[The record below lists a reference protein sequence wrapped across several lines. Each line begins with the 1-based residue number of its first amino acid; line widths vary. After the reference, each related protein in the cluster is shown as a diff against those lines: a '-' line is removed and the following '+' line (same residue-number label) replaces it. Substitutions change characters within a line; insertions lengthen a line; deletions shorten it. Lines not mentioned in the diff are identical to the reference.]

1 MIKFIIKEL
10 TSSLFSVFIFLFL
23 MFYAINIFIPG
34 DFLTPLRIMIT
45 QEELDALRASLG
57 ADDPLY
63 QQYFRWVV
71 SVLSGEITPGGFRRS
86 SSEAITSTIIPTLQ
100 VLIPSLLLTYSLS
113 KLPALKTSIGRL
125 HKDKIFSDI
134 TATLL
139 ISLFPPIVYFFFG
152 DKVEAYYQELSTNL
166 EFKKI
171 PASLV
176 ELTSFQLDMFLFL
189 FLLGLILLFI
199 SFIELATFSF
209 VPKIKLLIGSTL
221 IVFLYL
227 YLEQLYFLQIFFET
241 KVAMK
246 TIIVLSV
253 FLLGEYILM
262 NNVVVQNISRE
273 PHILTARAIGY
284 SRRQIYTNHIL
295 RNSFGPIA
303 YRLGMNIP
311 YLIASL
317 VIVESTTNWGGMG
330 SLLYATITNQDSNA
344 AMGILFLLALLA
356 TFFRIF
362 ISIAH
367 KLVDPRL
374 SNNV

>member
-113 KLPALKTSIGRL
+113 KLPVLKTSIGRL

-152 DKVEAYYQELSTNL
+152 DKVEGYYQELSTNL

-189 FLLGLILLFI
+189 LLLGLILLFI

-246 TIIVLSV
+246 TITVLSV

-330 SLLYATITNQDSNA
+330 SLLYVTITNQDSNA

-367 KLVDPRL
+367 KLLDPRL

>member
-1 MIKFIIKEL
+1 MIKFLFKEL
-10 TSSLFSVFIFLFL
+10 TSSLISVFIFLFL

-71 SVLSGEITPGGFRRS
+71 SVLSGEITPGGFRRR

-100 VLIPSLLLTYSLS
+100 VLIPSLLLAYSLS

-139 ISLFPPIVYFFFG
+139 ISLFPPIVYFFVG
-152 DKVEAYYQELSTNL
+152 DRVEGYYQNLSANL

-171 PASLV
+171 PASLI
-176 ELTSFQLDMFLFL
+176 ELTFFQLDMFLFL

-199 SFIELATFSF
+199 SFIDIVTFSF
-209 VPKIKLLIGSTL
+209 VPKIKLFIGLT
-221 IVFLYL
+221 IIIFLYL
-227 YLEQLYFLQIFFET
+227 YLEELYFLQIFFET

-246 TIIVLSV
+246 TIVVLSV

-284 SRRQIYTNHIL
+284 SRSQIYTNHIL

-356 TFFRIF
+356 IFFRIV
-362 ISIAH
+362 ISITH
-367 KLVDPRL
+367 KLIDPRL
-374 SNNV
+374 RTNV

>member
-113 KLPALKTSIGRL
+113 KLPVLKTSIGRL

-152 DKVEAYYQELSTNL
+152 DKVEGYYQELSTNL

-209 VPKIKLLIGSTL
+209 VPKMKLLIGSTL

-246 TIIVLSV
+246 TITVLSV

-367 KLVDPRL
+367 KLLDPRL

>member
-10 TSSLFSVFIFLFL
+10 ASSLFSVFIFLFL

-113 KLPALKTSIGRL
+113 KLPVLKTSIGRL

-152 DKVEAYYQELSTNL
+152 DKVEGYYQELSTNL

-209 VPKIKLLIGSTL
+209 VPKMKLLIGSTL

-246 TIIVLSV
+246 TITVLSV

-367 KLVDPRL
+367 KLLDPRL

>member
-1 MIKFIIKEL
+1 MIKFLFKEI

-23 MFYAINIFIPG
+23 MFYAINVFIPG

-100 VLIPSLLLTYSLS
+100 VLIPSLLLAYSLS

-125 HKDKIFSDI
+125 HKDKIFSDV

-139 ISLFPPIVYFFFG
+139 ISLFPPIVYFFVG
-152 DKVEAYYQELSTNL
+152 DRVEGYYQELSTNL

-189 FLLGLILLFI
+189 FLFGLILLFI

-209 VPKIKLLIGSTL
+209 VPKIKLLIGSAL

-241 KVAMK
+241 KIAMK
-246 TIIVLSV
+246 TIIVLST

-367 KLVDPRL
+367 KLLDPRL

>member
-1 MIKFIIKEL
+1 MIKFLFKEL
-10 TSSLFSVFIFLFL
+10 TSSLISVFIFLFL

-71 SVLSGEITPGGFRRS
+71 SVLSGEITPGGFRRR

-100 VLIPSLLLTYSLS
+100 VLIPSLLLAYSLS

-139 ISLFPPIVYFFFG
+139 ISLFPPIVYFFVG
-152 DKVEAYYQELSTNL
+152 DRVEGYYQNLSANL

-176 ELTSFQLDMFLFL
+176 ELTFFQLDMFLFL

-199 SFIELATFSF
+199 SFIDIVTFSF
-209 VPKIKLLIGSTL
+209 VPKIKLFIGLT
-221 IVFLYL
+221 IIIFLYL
-227 YLEQLYFLQIFFET
+227 YLEELYFLQIFFET

-246 TIIVLSV
+246 TIVVLSV

-284 SRRQIYTNHIL
+284 SRSQIYTNHIL

-356 TFFRIF
+356 IFFRIV
-362 ISIAH
+362 ISITH
-367 KLVDPRL
+367 KLIDPRL
-374 SNNV
+374 RTNV

>member
-1 MIKFIIKEL
+1 MIKFLFKEL
-10 TSSLFSVFIFLFL
+10 TSSLISVFIFLFL

-71 SVLSGEITPGGFRRS
+71 SVLSGEITPGGFRRR

-100 VLIPSLLLTYSLS
+100 VLIPSLLLAYSLS

-134 TATLL
+134 AATLL
-139 ISLFPPIVYFFFG
+139 ISLFPPIVYFFVG
-152 DKVEAYYQELSTNL
+152 DRVEGYYQNLSANL

-176 ELTSFQLDMFLFL
+176 ELTFFQLDMFLFL

-199 SFIELATFSF
+199 SFIDIVTFSF
-209 VPKIKLLIGSTL
+209 VPKIKLFIGLT
-221 IVFLYL
+221 IIIFLYL
-227 YLEQLYFLQIFFET
+227 YLEELYFLQIFFET

-246 TIIVLSV
+246 TIVVLSV

-284 SRRQIYTNHIL
+284 SRSQIYTNHIL

-356 TFFRIF
+356 IFFRIV
-362 ISIAH
+362 ISITH
-367 KLVDPRL
+367 KLIDPRL
-374 SNNV
+374 RTNV

>member
-1 MIKFIIKEL
+1 MIKFLFKEI

-23 MFYAINIFIPG
+23 MFYAINVFIPG

-71 SVLSGEITPGGFRRS
+71 SVLSGEITPGGFRRN

-100 VLIPSLLLTYSLS
+100 VLLPSLLLAYSLS

-152 DKVEAYYQELSTNL
+152 NRVEGYYQELSTNL

-189 FLLGLILLFI
+189 LLLGLILLFI

-209 VPKIKLLIGSTL
+209 VPKIKLLIGAAL
-221 IVFLYL
+221 IVSLYL
-227 YLEQLYFLQIFFET
+227 YLEELYFLQIFFET

-367 KLVDPRL
+367 KLLDPRL

>member
-1 MIKFIIKEL
+1 MIKFLFKEL
-10 TSSLFSVFIFLFL
+10 TSSLISVFIFLFL

-71 SVLSGEITPGGFRRS
+71 SVLSGEITPGGFRRR

-100 VLIPSLLLTYSLS
+100 VLIPSLLLAYSLS

-134 TATLL
+134 AATLL
-139 ISLFPPIVYFFFG
+139 ISLFPPIVYFFVG
-152 DKVEAYYQELSTNL
+152 DRLEGYYQNLSANL

-171 PASLV
+171 PASLI
-176 ELTSFQLDMFLFL
+176 ELTFFQLDMFLFL

-199 SFIELATFSF
+199 SFIDIVTFSF
-209 VPKIKLLIGSTL
+209 VPKIKLFIGLT
-221 IVFLYL
+221 IIIFLYL
-227 YLEQLYFLQIFFET
+227 YLEELYFLQIFFET

-246 TIIVLSV
+246 TIVVLSV

-284 SRRQIYTNHIL
+284 SRSQIYTNHIL

-356 TFFRIF
+356 IFFRIV
-362 ISIAH
+362 ISITH
-367 KLVDPRL
+367 KLIDPRL
-374 SNNV
+374 RTNV

>member
-1 MIKFIIKEL
+1 MIKFLFKEI

-23 MFYAINIFIPG
+23 MFYAINVFIPG

-100 VLIPSLLLTYSLS
+100 VLLPSLLLAYSLS

-152 DKVEAYYQELSTNL
+152 NRVEGYYQELSTNL

-189 FLLGLILLFI
+189 LLLGLILLFI

-246 TIIVLSV
+246 TITVLSV

-367 KLVDPRL
+367 KLLDPRL

>member
-1 MIKFIIKEL
+1 MIKFLFKEL
-10 TSSLFSVFIFLFL
+10 TSSLISVFIFLFL

-71 SVLSGEITPGGFRRS
+71 SVLSGEITPGGFQRR

-100 VLIPSLLLTYSLS
+100 VLIPSLLLAYSLS

-139 ISLFPPIVYFFFG
+139 ISLFPPIVYFFVG
-152 DKVEAYYQELSTNL
+152 DRVEGYYQNLSANL

-176 ELTSFQLDMFLFL
+176 ELTFFQLDMFLFL

-199 SFIELATFSF
+199 SFIDIVTFSF
-209 VPKIKLLIGSTL
+209 VPKIKLFIGLT
-221 IVFLYL
+221 IIIFLYL
-227 YLEQLYFLQIFFET
+227 YLEELYFLQIFFET

-246 TIIVLSV
+246 TIVVLSV

-284 SRRQIYTNHIL
+284 SRSQIYTNHIL

-356 TFFRIF
+356 IFFRIV
-362 ISIAH
+362 ISITH
-367 KLVDPRL
+367 KLIDPRL
-374 SNNV
+374 RTNV

>member
-113 KLPALKTSIGRL
+113 KLPALKTSLGRL

-367 KLVDPRL
+367 KLLDPRL

>member
-1 MIKFIIKEL
+1 MIKFLIKEL

-23 MFYAINIFIPG
+23 MFYVINIFIPG

-45 QEELDALRASLG
+45 EEELDALRASLG

-63 QQYFRWVV
+63 QQYFRWVI

-100 VLIPSLLLTYSLS
+100 VLLPSLLLAYSLS

-125 HKDKIFSDI
+125 YKDKIFSDV
-134 TATLL
+134 TATML
-139 ISLFPPIVYFFFG
+139 ISLFPPIVYFFAG
-152 DKVEAYYQELSTNL
+152 DRVEGYYQQLSTNL

-176 ELTSFQLDMFLFL
+176 ELTSLQLDMFLFL

-209 VPKIKLLIGSTL
+209 VPKIKLLIGAAL

-241 KVAMK
+241 KVAIK
-246 TIIVLSV
+246 TITVLSV

-367 KLVDPRL
+367 KLIDPRL

>member
-1 MIKFIIKEL
+1 MIKFLFKEL

-71 SVLSGEITPGGFRRS
+71 SVLSGEITPGGFRRR

-100 VLIPSLLLTYSLS
+100 VLLPSLLVAYSLS
-113 KLPALKTSIGRL
+113 KLPALKTSIGGL

-139 ISLFPPIVYFFFG
+139 ISFFPPIVYFFVG
-152 DKVEAYYQELSTNL
+152 DRVEGYYQELSTNL

-176 ELTSFQLDMFLFL
+176 ELTPFQLDMFLFL
-189 FLLGLILLFI
+189 FLLGLILLII
-199 SFIELATFSF
+199 SLIELATFSF
-209 VPKIKLLIGSTL
+209 VPKIKLSIGSSL

-227 YLEQLYFLQIFFET
+227 YLEELYFLQIFFET

-367 KLVDPRL
+367 KLLDPRL
-374 SNNV
+374 NNNV

>member
-1 MIKFIIKEL
+1 MIKFLIKEL

-23 MFYAINIFIPG
+23 MFYVINIFIPG

-63 QQYFRWVV
+63 QQYFRWVI

-100 VLIPSLLLTYSLS
+100 VLLPSLLLAYSLS
-113 KLPALKTSIGRL
+113 KLPALNTSIGRL
-125 HKDKIFSDI
+125 YKDKIFSDV
-134 TATLL
+134 TATML
-139 ISLFPPIVYFFFG
+139 ISLFPPIVYFFAG
-152 DKVEAYYQELSTNL
+152 DRVEGYYQQLSTNL

-176 ELTSFQLDMFLFL
+176 ELTSLQLDMFLFL

-209 VPKIKLLIGSTL
+209 VPKIKLLIGAAL

-241 KVAMK
+241 KVAIK
-246 TIIVLSV
+246 TITVLSV

-367 KLVDPRL
+367 KLIDPRL

>member
-113 KLPALKTSIGRL
+113 KLPVLKTSIGRL

-152 DKVEAYYQELSTNL
+152 DKVEGYYQELSTNL

-246 TIIVLSV
+246 TITVLSV

-330 SLLYATITNQDSNA
+330 SLLYVTITNQDSNA

-367 KLVDPRL
+367 KLLDPRL

>member
-1 MIKFIIKEL
+1 MIKFLFKEL

-34 DFLTPLRIMIT
+34 DFLTPLSLMIT

-100 VLIPSLLLTYSLS
+100 VLLPSLLLAYSLS

-125 HKDKIFSDI
+125 HKDKTFSDI

-139 ISLFPPIVYFFFG
+139 ISLFPPIVYFFIG
-152 DKVEAYYQELSTNL
+152 DRVEGYYQELTTNL

-176 ELTSFQLDMFLFL
+176 EFTSFQLDMFLFL
-189 FLLGLILLFI
+189 FLLGLIILFI

-209 VPKIKLLIGSTL
+209 VPKLKLSIGSAL

-227 YLEQLYFLQIFFET
+227 YLEQVYFFQIFFET
-241 KVAMK
+241 KVAIM
-246 TIIVLSV
+246 TILVLSV

-367 KLVDPRL
+367 KLLDPRL

>member
-10 TSSLFSVFIFLFL
+10 TSSFFSVFIFLFL

-113 KLPALKTSIGRL
+113 KLPVLKTSIGRL

-134 TATLL
+134 IATLL

-152 DKVEAYYQELSTNL
+152 DKVEGYYQELSTNL

-221 IVFLYL
+221 IVFLHL

-246 TIIVLSV
+246 TITVLSV

-356 TFFRIF
+356 TFFRIV

-367 KLVDPRL
+367 KFLDPRL

>member
-1 MIKFIIKEL
+1 MIKFLFKEI

-23 MFYAINIFIPG
+23 MFYAINVFIPG

-100 VLIPSLLLTYSLS
+100 VLLPSLLLAYSLS

-152 DKVEAYYQELSTNL
+152 NRVEGYYQELSTNL

-189 FLLGLILLFI
+189 LLLGLILLFI

-209 VPKIKLLIGSTL
+209 VPKIKLLIGAAL
-221 IVFLYL
+221 IVSLYL
-227 YLEQLYFLQIFFET
+227 YLEELYFLQIFFET

-311 YLIASL
+311 YLVASL

-367 KLVDPRL
+367 KLLDPRL

>member
-1 MIKFIIKEL
+1 MIKFLFKEI

-23 MFYAINIFIPG
+23 MFYAINVFIPG

-100 VLIPSLLLTYSLS
+100 VLLPSLLLAYSLS

-152 DKVEAYYQELSTNL
+152 NRVEGYYQELSTNL

-189 FLLGLILLFI
+189 LLLGLILLFI

-209 VPKIKLLIGSTL
+209 VPKIKLLIGAAL
-221 IVFLYL
+221 IVSLYL
-227 YLEQLYFLQIFFET
+227 YLEELYFLQIFFET

-367 KLVDPRL
+367 KLLDPRL
-374 SNNV
+374 RNNV

>member
-1 MIKFIIKEL
+1 MIKFLFKEL
-10 TSSLFSVFIFLFL
+10 TSSLISVFIFLFL

-71 SVLSGEITPGGFRRS
+71 SVLSGEITPGGFRRR

-100 VLIPSLLLTYSLS
+100 VLIPSLLLAYSLS

-139 ISLFPPIVYFFFG
+139 ISLFPPIVYFFVG
-152 DKVEAYYQELSTNL
+152 DRVEGYYQNLSANL

-176 ELTSFQLDMFLFL
+176 ELTFFQLDMFLFL

-199 SFIELATFSF
+199 SFIDIFTFSS
-209 VPKIKLLIGSTL
+209 VPKIKLIIGLT
-221 IVFLYL
+221 IIIFLYL
-227 YLEQLYFLQIFFET
+227 YLEELYFLQIFFET

-246 TIIVLSV
+246 TIVVLSV

-284 SRRQIYTNHIL
+284 SRSQIYTNHIL

-356 TFFRIF
+356 IFFRIV
-362 ISIAH
+362 ISITH
-367 KLVDPRL
+367 KLIDPRL
-374 SNNV
+374 RTNV

>member
-1 MIKFIIKEL
+1 MIKFLFKEL

-100 VLIPSLLLTYSLS
+100 VLLPSLLLAFSLS

-139 ISLFPPIVYFFFG
+139 ISLFPPIVYFFVG
-152 DKVEAYYQELSTNL
+152 DRVEGYYQELSTNL

-176 ELTSFQLDMFLFL
+176 ELTPFQLDMLLFL

-209 VPKIKLLIGSTL
+209 VPKIKLSIGST
-221 IVFLYL
+221 IIIFLYL

-362 ISIAH
+362 ISISH
-367 KLVDPRL
+367 KLLDPRL

>member
-1 MIKFIIKEL
+1 MIKHIIKEL

-34 DFLTPLRIMIT
+34 DFLTPLRLMIT
-45 QEELDALRASLG
+45 QEEHDALRASLG

-63 QQYFRWVV
+63 QQYFRWMV
-71 SVLSGEITPGGFRRS
+71 SVLSGEITPGGFFRRS
-86 SSEAITSTIIPTLQ
+86 SEDITSTIIPTLQ
-100 VLIPSLLLTYSLS
+100 VLIPSLLLSFSLS
-113 KLPALKTSIGRL
+113 KLPVLNTSINRL
-125 HKDKIFSDI
+125 HKNKTISDI

-139 ISLFPPIVYFFFG
+139 ISLFPPIVYFFVG
-152 DKVEAYYQELSTNL
+152 DRVEKYYQDLSTNL

-171 PASLV
+171 PPSLI
-176 ELTSFQLDMFLFL
+176 EYTSFQLDLFL
-189 FLLGLILLFI
+189 FLLILGIIFLFI
-199 SFIELATFSF
+199 SFIDLATFSKI
-209 VPKIKLLIGSTL
+209 PKTKLVLGTSLIL
-221 IVFLYL
+221 FLYI
-227 YLEQLYFLQIFFET
+227 YLEEIFFLQIFFES
-241 KVAMK
+241 KIAVK
-246 TIIVLSV
+246 TITVLTV

-262 NNVVVQNISRE
+262 HNVVAQNISRE

-284 SRRQIYTNHIL
+284 SRNKIYKDHIL

-330 SLLYATITNQDSNA
+330 SVLYTTITNQDSNA

-356 TFFRIF
+356 VFFRIV

-367 KLVDPRL
+367 KLLDPRL
-374 SNNV
+374 SKNV

>member
-1 MIKFIIKEL
+1 MIKFLFKEI

-23 MFYAINIFIPG
+23 MFYAINVFIPG

-100 VLIPSLLLTYSLS
+100 VLLPSLLLAYSLS

-152 DKVEAYYQELSTNL
+152 NRVEGYYQELSTNL

-189 FLLGLILLFI
+189 LLLGLILLFI

-209 VPKIKLLIGSTL
+209 VPKIKLLIGAAL
-221 IVFLYL
+221 IVSLYL
-227 YLEQLYFLQIFFET
+227 YLEELYFLQIFFET

-367 KLVDPRL
+367 KLIDPRL

>member
-1 MIKFIIKEL
+1 MIKFLFKEL
-10 TSSLFSVFIFLFL
+10 TLSLFSVFIFLFL
-23 MFYAINIFIPG
+23 MFNAINIFIPG

-100 VLIPSLLLTYSLS
+100 VLLPSLLLAYSLS

-139 ISLFPPIVYFFFG
+139 ISLFPPIVYFFIG
-152 DKVEAYYQELSTNL
+152 DRVEGYYQELSTNL

-176 ELTSFQLDMFLFL
+176 ELTSFQLDMFLFV

-209 VPKIKLLIGSTL
+209 VPKLKLSIGSAL

-330 SLLYATITNQDSNA
+330 SLLYTTITNQDSNA

-367 KLVDPRL
+367 KLLDPRL

>member
-1 MIKFIIKEL
+1 
-10 TSSLFSVFIFLFL
+10 

-113 KLPALKTSIGRL
+113 KLPVLKTSIGRL

-152 DKVEAYYQELSTNL
+152 DKVEGYYQELSTNL

-246 TIIVLSV
+246 TITVLSV

-330 SLLYATITNQDSNA
+330 SLLYVTITNQDSNA

-367 KLVDPRL
+367 KLLDPRL

>member
-113 KLPALKTSIGRL
+113 KLPVLKTSIGRL

-152 DKVEAYYQELSTNL
+152 DKVEGYYQELSTNL

-246 TIIVLSV
+246 TITVLSV

-330 SLLYATITNQDSNA
+330 SLLYVTITNQDSNA

-356 TFFRIF
+356 TFFRIV

-367 KLVDPRL
+367 KFLDPRL

>member
-100 VLIPSLLLTYSLS
+100 VLLPSLLLAYSLS

-152 DKVEAYYQELSTNL
+152 NRVEGYYQELSTNL

-189 FLLGLILLFI
+189 LLLGLILLFI

-209 VPKIKLLIGSTL
+209 VPKIKLLIGAAL
-221 IVFLYL
+221 IVSLYL
-227 YLEQLYFLQIFFET
+227 YLEELYFLQIFFET

-367 KLVDPRL
+367 KLLDPRL

>member
-1 MIKFIIKEL
+1 MIKFLFKEI

-23 MFYAINIFIPG
+23 MFYAINVFIPG

-100 VLIPSLLLTYSLS
+100 VLLPSLLLAYSLS

-152 DKVEAYYQELSTNL
+152 NRVEGYYQELSTNL

-189 FLLGLILLFI
+189 LLLGLILLFI

-209 VPKIKLLIGSTL
+209 VPKIKLLLGAAL
-221 IVFLYL
+221 IVSLYL
-227 YLEQLYFLQIFFET
+227 YLEELYFLQIFFET

-367 KLVDPRL
+367 KLLDPRL

>member
-113 KLPALKTSIGRL
+113 KLPVLKTSIGRL

-152 DKVEAYYQELSTNL
+152 DKVEGYYQELSTNL

-246 TIIVLSV
+246 TITVLSV

-367 KLVDPRL
+367 KLLDPRL

>member
-23 MFYAINIFIPG
+23 MSYAINIFIPG

-113 KLPALKTSIGRL
+113 KLPVLKTSIGRL

-152 DKVEAYYQELSTNL
+152 DKVEGYYQELSTNL

-246 TIIVLSV
+246 TITVLSV

-367 KLVDPRL
+367 KLLDPRL

>member
-1 MIKFIIKEL
+1 MIKFLFKEI

-23 MFYAINIFIPG
+23 MFYAINVFIPG

-100 VLIPSLLLTYSLS
+100 VLIPSLLLAYSLS

-125 HKDKIFSDI
+125 HKDKIFSDV

-139 ISLFPPIVYFFFG
+139 ISLFPPIVYFFVG
-152 DKVEAYYQELSTNL
+152 DRVEGYYQELSTNL

-209 VPKIKLLIGSTL
+209 VPKIKLLIGSAL

-356 TFFRIF
+356 TSFRIF

-367 KLVDPRL
+367 KLLDPRL